1 MNFKEAFADDL
12 QKAYFD
18 LDDFGTTHTIDGVE
32 CDIVMTEIKAEDSV
46 RSYRLSKNAL
56 NPKESAINKHGYVI
70 YVRDTDLRKKVTVNS
85 MITLD
90 GKKFFVYEVSHTDG
104 IYTLTVGINAV

>member
-12 QKAYFD
+12 KNAYFD
-18 LDDFGTTHTIDGVE
+18 IDDFGTVHNIDGVE
-32 CDIVMTEIKAEDSV
+32 CTIVLTEIRAEESAG
-46 RSYRLSKNAL
+46 YRHAANAI
-56 NPKESAINKHGYVI
+56 NPKETAVNKHGYVI
-70 YVRDTDLRKKVTVNS
+70 YARDTDLRKKVTVNS

-90 GKKFFVYEVSHTDG
+90 GRKYFVQGVSHTDG